1 MTRKILVAVA
11 IVAAVVAAGVLLER
25 GLRPDHAPQPA
36 PGAEAEAQA
45 EVYTC
50 PMHPSVVSDRPGA
63 CPVCGMAL
71 VRKSAAAGMDSAA
84 TEDLRTV
91 SLSPTQRVTANV
103 SAVPATRRPMART
116 VRMIGSIAYDERR
129 FAIVTARFPGRIE
142 KLLVLCCGPVVRK
155 GETMVELYSP
165 EAVAAQQEYLVAVA
179 GSPDSGTG
187 SGGGAPGFAENA
199 RQRLLLWGFT
209 DEDLEHLRANRAPQF
224 MVPVRAPIS
233 GTVLKKNADL
243 QRYVTTGENL
253 YEIADLSEVWAML
266 EVYENDLRHLAVGQ
280 EVLLT
285 TQAYPGESYRGR
297 VTLVEPV
304 VDPRTRTVRVR
315 AEVPNPLRRLKPN
328 MYVSAELRT
337 VRRDVLT
344 VPAGAVLSTGR
355 NSVVWVEEHEN
366 TFAPRTVVTGLEDGG
381 VVEILSG
388 LREGEQVAATGGFLL
403 DSESALQAPSGLGHT
418 SHAGS
423 SAGSEAAAVPRDGE
437 LDIVVKGGYSPSVIL
452 LKQGETVRLNFRRE
466 EESACT
472 EELVID
478 AFDVRKKL
486 PAWRTTT
493 VVLTPRQPGVFGFSC
508 GMKMLHG
515 KIVVE

>member
-1 MTRKILVAVA
+1 MRRSALMA
-11 IVAAVVAAGVLLER
+11 AAVLAAVLAAGLLLDR
-25 GLRPDHAPQPA
+25 WLRPDHGPQA
-36 PGAEAEAQA
+36 GPGTGAGAQA

-50 PMHPSVVSDRPGA
+50 PMHPSVVSDRAGA

-71 VRKSAAAGMDSAA
+71 VRRSAAAGMDSAA
-84 TEDLRTV
+84 TESLRTV

-103 SAVPATRRPMART
+103 SVLPATRRPMART
-116 VRMIGSIAYDERR
+116 VRMIGSIAYDDRR

-142 KLLVLCCGPVVRK
+142 KLTVLCCGPVVRK

-179 GSPDSGTG
+179 GGPDSGAG
-187 SGGGAPGFAENA
+187 GGGAPGFAENA

-209 DEDLEHLRANRAPQF
+209 EEELERLRATRAPRF

-243 QRYVTTGENL
+243 QRYVTTGDNL

-285 TQAYPGESYRGR
+285 TKAYPGESYRGR
-297 VTLVEPV
+297 VTLIEPV
-304 VDPRTRTVRVR
+304 IDPRTRTVRVR

-355 NSVVWVEEHEN
+355 NAVVWVEEQEN

-381 VVEILSG
+381 VVEVLSG

-403 DSESALQAPSGLGHT
+403 DSESALRAPSALGHT
-418 SHAGS
+418 SRAGS
-423 SAGSEAAAVPRDGE
+423 SAGSEAAAVPQDGE
-437 LDIVVKGGYSPSVIL
+437 LDIVVKDGYAPSVIL

-478 AFDVRKKL
+478 AFDVRRKL

-493 VVLTPRQPGVFGFSC
+493 VVLTPQRPGVFGFSC

>member
-1 MTRKILVAVA
+1 MNRRTLMLIAVLGT
-11 IVAAVVAAGVLLER
+11 AVVAGVLLYR
-25 GLRPDHAPQPA
+25 GLRPDDHRPEG
-36 PGAEAEAQA
+36 PGAESGAQA

-71 VRKSAAAGMDSAA
+71 VRKSAAAAMDSAA
-84 TEDLRTV
+84 MGDLRSV
-91 SLSPTQRVTANV
+91 SLSPTQRMTANV
-103 SAVPATRRPMART
+103 STVPATRRPMART
-116 VRMIGSIAYDERR
+116 IRMIGSVAYDERR

-142 KLLVLCCGPVVRK
+142 KLTVLCCGPVVRK

-179 GSPDSGTG
+179 GSPDSGEG
-187 SGGGAPGFAENA
+187 GGGGAPGFAGNA
-199 RQRLLLWGFT
+199 RQKLLLWGFT
-209 DEDLEHLRANRAPQF
+209 DEDLEHLRATRTPQF
-224 MVPVRAPIS
+224 LVPVRAPIS

-243 QRYVTTGENL
+243 QRYVATGENL

-266 EVYENDLRHLAVGQ
+266 EVYESDLRYLAVGQ
-280 EVLLT
+280 EVFIT
-285 TQAYPGESYRGR
+285 TQAYPGERYRGR

-328 MYVSAELRT
+328 MYVSAELRSE
-337 VRRDVLT
+337 RRDVLT
-344 VPAGAVLSTGR
+344 VPAGAVLATGR
-355 NSVVWVEEHEN
+355 NPVVWVEEHEN

-381 VVEILSG
+381 VVEILGG

-403 DSESALQAPSGLGHT
+403 DSESALQAPAGVGHT
-418 SHAGS
+418 AGAGP
-423 SAGSEAAAVPRDGE
+423 SAASEAAAVPHDGE
-437 LDIVVKGGYSPSVIL
+437 LDIVVKGGFSPSVIL
-452 LKQGETVRLNFRRE
+452 LQRGETVRLNFRRE

-472 EELVID
+472 EEVVID
-478 AFDVRKKL
+478 AFDVRRKL

-493 VVLTPRQPGVFGFSC
+493 VVLTPQQSGVFGFTC
-508 GMKMLHG
+508 GMRMLHG
-515 KIVVE
+515 KIIVE